1 MITEKRGYKMKRFL
15 LTCTLLVL
23 LILSG
28 CTNKSEDA
36 RLDDYLDL
44 SSIAYTYE
52 MNGINYVVNQ
62 FKDDFYFVVTEGDK
76 TYEGVLLANTYY
88 GKTLDG
94 AWYEIDHDNPLFDD
108 YRLQVLTFK
117 TDALAEIDIMKRD
130 TEITVENTMRAGA
143 QLFHYPSDLRVT
155 YLNFTHDGSSV
166 TNLVATIE
174 NLSTGVQYPYQIE
187 VIEPTQMPEIT
198 TNSTYQVGLEDLDL
212 YPTGVTLT
220 IPANMQS
227 QAEFG
232 TLLSV
237 YDTHIT
243 ISNDVTFVKGLA
255 VELSFRNG
263 LMTNPLTVASK
274 TNIAISHPVELTLE
288 SLTPNKAF
296 FFLTDATITDN
307 TATSLTVTKN
317 NQTYV
322 VLKSTTLSAQMT
334 STLFSLP
341 LNEIVHLTSLVYA
354 DNHLYFTNDSE
365 LEMVSNPTVLSFTPS
380 NDTKRLSDIS
390 ADFDVTMGIPSKGN
404 PKLLVIP
411 IAFSNY
417 PAPSNMTSRLETTL
431 FGNAAVTGFE
441 SLQSYYY
448 KSSYGQLF
456 IEGTVLAPYQTN
468 KTAAYYE
475 NLYLNGNDTVD
486 YDIMQDAIEFY
497 DSTTDFS
504 LFDSDSDS
512 YIDAIMLVY
521 TAPVSFDSGA
531 DLWWAYVYQY
541 YDQQPAKY
549 DDVEMNF
556 YMFVGY
562 DFVDELFNFDKN
574 QSIPFNATTF
584 IHETGHLLGL
594 DDYYDYDLNAGPAG
608 GIGGGDMMDY
618 AVGDHNPFSKLLLG
632 WITPEVSN
640 KTSGTFTLK
649 PFESSGE
656 ALIIPKLWQGSY
668 FDEYL
673 IIDFYTPTGLNSAH
687 AGYNGLFS
695 TSGIRIY
702 HISAGLNT
710 YQNADTVYTVYKN
723 NNSDTFHKL
732 IKLIEADGR
741 NDITNTRDS
750 DYGLPSE
757 NSDLF
762 KVNQMLQNYT
772 WNDGTPVD
780 FSLIVNTITA
790 SEATF
795 TVTFN

>member
-1 MITEKRGYKMKRFL
+1 MKRFL

-23 LILSG
+23 LMLSG

-62 FKDDFYFVVTEGDK
+62 SNDDFYFVVTEGDK
-76 TYEGVLLANTYY
+76 TYEGALLANTYY

-274 TNIAISHPVELTLE
+274 TDIAISHPVELTLE

-307 TATSLTVTKN
+307 TAASLTVTKN

-334 STLFSLP
+334 STLLSLP
-341 LNEIVHLTSLVYA
+341 LNEIVHLNSLVYA

-486 YDIMQDAIEFY
+486 YDIMQDAIEYY
-497 DSTTDFS
+497 DSTTDYS

-562 DFVDELFNFDKN
+562 DFIDELFNFDKN

-772 WNDGTPVD
+772 WYDGTPVD
-780 FSLIVNTITA
+780 FSLIVNTITT

>member
-1 MITEKRGYKMKRFL
+1 MKRFL

-23 LILSG
+23 LMLSG

-62 FKDDFYFVVTEGDK
+62 SNDDFYFVVTEGDK
-76 TYEGVLLANTYY
+76 TYEGALLANTYY

-166 TNLVATIE
+166 TNLVATVE

-274 TNIAISHPVELTLE
+274 TDIAISHPVELTLE
-288 SLTPNKAF
+288 SLTTNKAF

-322 VLKSTTLSAQMT
+322 VLKSTTLSAQMS

-341 LNEIVHLTSLVYA
+341 RNEIVHLNTLVYA

-365 LEMVSNPTVLSFTPS
+365 LEMVSNPTVISFTPS

-486 YDIMQDAIEFY
+486 YDIMQDAIEYY
-497 DSTTDFS
+497 DSSTDYS

-562 DFVDELFNFDKN
+562 DFIDELFNFDKN

-772 WNDGTPVD
+772 WYDGTPVD

>member
-1 MITEKRGYKMKRFL
+1 M
-15 LTCTLLVL
+15 
-23 LILSG
+23 LSG

-52 MNGINYVVNQ
+52 MNGVNYVINQ
-62 FKDDFYFVVTEGDK
+62 FSDDFYFVVTEGDK
-76 TYEGVLLANTYY
+76 TYEGALVANTYY

-166 TNLVATIE
+166 TNLVATVE

-274 TNIAISHPVELTLE
+274 TDIAISHPVELTLE
-288 SLTPNKAF
+288 SLTTNKAF

-307 TATSLTVTKN
+307 TATSFTVTKN

-322 VLKSTTLSAQMT
+322 VLKSTTLSAQMS

-341 LNEIVHLTSLVYA
+341 RNEIVHLNTLVYA

-365 LEMVSNPTVLSFTPS
+365 LEMVSNPTVISFTPS

-486 YDIMQDAIEFY
+486 YDIMQDAIEYY
-497 DSTTDFS
+497 DSATDYS

-562 DFVDELFNFDKN
+562 DFIDELFNYDKN

-772 WNDGTPVD
+772 WYDGTPVD

-790 SEATF
+790 REATF

>member
-1 MITEKRGYKMKRFL
+1 MKRFL

-23 LILSG
+23 LMLSG

-307 TATSLTVTKN
+307 TATNLTVTKN

-486 YDIMQDAIEFY
+486 YDIMQDAIEYY
-497 DSTTDFS
+497 DSATDYS

-562 DFVDELFNFDKN
+562 DFIDELFNFDKN

-772 WNDGTPVD
+772 WYDGTPVD
-780 FSLIVNTITA
+780 FSLIVNTITT

>member
-1 MITEKRGYKMKRFL
+1 MKRFL

>member
-1 MITEKRGYKMKRFL
+1 MKRFL

-23 LILSG
+23 LMLSG

-62 FKDDFYFVVTEGDK
+62 SNDDFYFVVTEGDK
-76 TYEGVLLANTYY
+76 TYEGALLANTYY

-274 TNIAISHPVELTLE
+274 TDIAISHPVELTLE

-307 TATSLTVTKN
+307 TAASLTVTKN

-334 STLFSLP
+334 STLLSLP
-341 LNEIVHLTSLVYA
+341 LNEIVHLNSLVYA

-486 YDIMQDAIEFY
+486 YDIMQDAIEYY
-497 DSTTDFS
+497 DSATDYS

-562 DFVDELFNFDKN
+562 DFIDELFNFDKN

-772 WNDGTPVD
+772 WYDGTPVD
-780 FSLIVNTITA
+780 FSLIVNTITT

>member
-1 MITEKRGYKMKRFL
+1 MKRFL

-288 SLTPNKAF
+288 SLTTNKAF

-307 TATSLTVTKN
+307 TATSLTVTKD

-486 YDIMQDAIEFY
+486 YDIMQDAIEYY
-497 DSTTDFS
+497 DSTTDYS

-562 DFVDELFNFDKN
+562 DFIDELFNFDKN

-710 YQNADTVYTVYKN
+710 YQNVDTVFTVYKN

-772 WNDGTPVD
+772 WYDGTPVD
-780 FSLIVNTITA
+780 FSLIVNTITT

>member
-1 MITEKRGYKMKRFL
+1 MKRFL

-23 LILSG
+23 LMLSG

-62 FKDDFYFVVTEGDK
+62 SNDDFYFVVTEGDK
-76 TYEGVLLANTYY
+76 TYEGALLANTYY

-274 TNIAISHPVELTLE
+274 TDIAISHPVELTLE

-307 TATSLTVTKN
+307 TAASLTVTKN

-486 YDIMQDAIEFY
+486 YDIMQDAIEYY
-497 DSTTDFS
+497 DSTTDYS

-562 DFVDELFNFDKN
+562 DFIDELFNFDKN

-772 WNDGTPVD
+772 WYDGTPVD
-780 FSLIVNTITA
+780 FSLIVNTITT

>member
-1 MITEKRGYKMKRFL
+1 M
-15 LTCTLLVL
+15 
-23 LILSG
+23 LSG
-28 CTNKSEDA
+28 CTNKGEDA

-62 FKDDFYFVVTEGDK
+62 SKDDFYFVVTEGDK
-76 TYEGVLLANTYY
+76 TYEGALLANTYY

-166 TNLVATIE
+166 TNLVATVE

-274 TNIAISHPVELTLE
+274 TDISISHPVELTLE

-341 LNEIVHLTSLVYA
+341 LNEIVHLNSLVYA

-365 LEMVSNPTVLSFTPS
+365 LEMVSNPTVISFTPS
-380 NDTKRLSDIS
+380 NDTKRLIDIS

-468 KTAAYYE
+468 QTAAYYE

-486 YDIMQDAIEFY
+486 YDIMQDAIEYY
-497 DSTTDFS
+497 DSSTDYS

-562 DFVDELFNFDKN
+562 DFIDELFNFDKN

-772 WNDGTPVD
+772 WYDGTPVD

>member
-1 MITEKRGYKMKRFL
+1 MKRFL

-23 LILSG
+23 LMLSG

-76 TYEGVLLANTYY
+76 TYEGALLANTYY

-117 TDALAEIDIMKRD
+117 TDALAEIDIIKSD

-143 QLFHYPSDLRVT
+143 QLFHYSSDLRVT
-155 YLNFTHDGSSV
+155 YLSLTHNGSTV
-166 TNLVATIE
+166 TNVVATIE

-237 YDTHIT
+237 YDTHVT

-274 TNIAISHPVELTLE
+274 TDISISHPVELTLE

-296 FFLTDATITDN
+296 FFLTDAIITDN

-486 YDIMQDAIEFY
+486 YDIMQDAIEYY
-497 DSTTDFS
+497 DSTTDYS

-562 DFVDELFNFDKN
+562 DFIDELFNFDKN

-772 WNDGTPVD
+772 WYDGTPVD

>member
-1 MITEKRGYKMKRFL
+1 M
-15 LTCTLLVL
+15 
-23 LILSG
+23 LSG

-76 TYEGVLLANTYY
+76 TYEGALLANTYY

-117 TDALAEIDIMKRD
+117 TDALAEIDIIKSD

-143 QLFHYPSDLRVT
+143 QLFHYSSDLRVT
-155 YLNFTHDGSSV
+155 YLSLTHNGSTV
-166 TNLVATIE
+166 TNVVATIE

-237 YDTHIT
+237 YDTHVT

-274 TNIAISHPVELTLE
+274 TDISISHPVELTLE

-296 FFLTDATITDN
+296 FFLTDAIITDN

-486 YDIMQDAIEFY
+486 YDIMQDAIEYY
-497 DSTTDFS
+497 DSTTDYS

-562 DFVDELFNFDKN
+562 DFIDELFNFDKN

-772 WNDGTPVD
+772 WYDGTPVD

>member
-1 MITEKRGYKMKRFL
+1 MKRFL

-23 LILSG
+23 LMLSG

-62 FKDDFYFVVTEGDK
+62 SNDDFYFVVTEGDK
-76 TYEGVLLANTYY
+76 TYEGALLANTYY

-274 TNIAISHPVELTLE
+274 TDISISHPVELTLE

-307 TATSLTVTKN
+307 TAASLTVTKN

-334 STLFSLP
+334 STLLSLP
-341 LNEIVHLTSLVYA
+341 LNEIVHLNSLVYA

-380 NDTKRLSDIS
+380 NDTKRLSDVS

-486 YDIMQDAIEFY
+486 YDIMQDAIEYY
-497 DSTTDFS
+497 DSATDYS

-562 DFVDELFNFDKN
+562 DFIDELFNFDKN

-772 WNDGTPVD
+772 WYDGTPVD
-780 FSLIVNTITA
+780 FSLIVNTITT

>member
-23 LILSG
+23 LMLSG

-62 FKDDFYFVVTEGDK
+62 SNDDFYFVVTEGDK
-76 TYEGVLLANTYY
+76 TYEGALLANTYY

-274 TNIAISHPVELTLE
+274 TDIAISHPVELTLE

-307 TATSLTVTKN
+307 TAASLTVTKN

-334 STLFSLP
+334 STLLSLP
-341 LNEIVHLTSLVYA
+341 LNEIVHLNSLVYA

-486 YDIMQDAIEFY
+486 YDIMQDAIEYY
-497 DSTTDFS
+497 DSATDYS

-562 DFVDELFNFDKN
+562 DFIDELFNFDKN

-772 WNDGTPVD
+772 WYDGTPVD
-780 FSLIVNTITA
+780 FSLIVNTITT

>member
-1 MITEKRGYKMKRFL
+1 M
-15 LTCTLLVL
+15 
-23 LILSG
+23 LSG

-62 FKDDFYFVVTEGDK
+62 SNDDFYFVVTEGDK
-76 TYEGVLLANTYY
+76 TYEGALLANTYY

-274 TNIAISHPVELTLE
+274 TDIAISHPVELTLE

-307 TATSLTVTKN
+307 TAASLTVTKN

-334 STLFSLP
+334 STLLSLP
-341 LNEIVHLTSLVYA
+341 LNEIVHLNSLVYA

-486 YDIMQDAIEFY
+486 YDIMQDAIEYY
-497 DSTTDFS
+497 DSATDYS

-562 DFVDELFNFDKN
+562 DFIDELFNFDKN

-772 WNDGTPVD
+772 WYDGTPVD
-780 FSLIVNTITA
+780 FSLIVNTITT

>member
-1 MITEKRGYKMKRFL
+1 MKRFL

-23 LILSG
+23 LMLSG

-62 FKDDFYFVVTEGDK
+62 SNDDFYFVVTEGDK
-76 TYEGVLLANTYY
+76 TYEGALLANTYY

-307 TATSLTVTKN
+307 TAASLTVTKN

-334 STLFSLP
+334 STLLSLP
-341 LNEIVHLTSLVYA
+341 LNEIVHLNSLVYA

-486 YDIMQDAIEFY
+486 YDIMQDAIEYY
-497 DSTTDFS
+497 DSATDYS

-562 DFVDELFNFDKN
+562 DFIDELFNFDKN

-772 WNDGTPVD
+772 WYDGTPVD
-780 FSLIVNTITA
+780 FSLIVNTITT